1 MYRIPFAKPFIVGKE
16 LRYMAQAVTLGN
28 IAADGHF
35 TRECSEFLEG
45 LSGSP
50 RVLMT
55 PSCTSAL
62 EMAALLCRLEE
73 GDEVILPSYTFVST
87 ANCFVHS
94 GARPVFVDVRPDT
107 LNLDESLIEEAV
119 TPRTRAIFVVHYAGV
134 SCEMDPI
141 MEIAKRHGLRVVED
155 AAQGVNATYHG
166 RPLGG
171 IGDLGTYSFHET
183 KNFTCGEG
191 GALCINDPE
200 LVARAEIIRD
210 KGTNRQAF
218 NRGEIGKYTWVD
230 HGSSHVPSELSCA
243 FLLAQLEQMD
253 LITQRRREVYERYL
267 DGLTPLG
274 AAGVL
279 ILPKTPPSC
288 EINYH
293 MFQILLADTPTRSAL
308 IDHLKQR
315 GILAVF
321 HYVPLHLAPMGRR
334 YGWKE
339 GDLPVTEEMAGRLL
353 RLPFYFE
360 LSAEEQDEVI
370 GAVREFFENRS

>member
-16 LRYMAQAVTLGN
+16 LRYMAQAVELGN

-35 TRECSEFLEG
+35 TRKCSEFLEN

-55 PSCTSAL
+55 PSCTASL
-62 EMAALLCRLEE
+62 EMAALLCGLEE
-73 GDEVILPSYTFVST
+73 GDEVILPSFTFVST
-87 ANCFVHS
+87 ANCFVQS

-107 LNLDESLIEEAV
+107 LNLDESRIEAAV

-134 SCEMDPI
+134 ACEMDPI
-141 MEIAKRHGLRVVED
+141 LEIAERHGLRVVED

-200 LVARAEIIRD
+200 LIERAEIIRD

-218 NRGEIGKYTWVD
+218 SRGEIAKYTWVD
-230 HGSSHVPSELSCA
+230 HGSSYVPSELSCA
-243 FLLAQLEQMD
+243 FLLAQLEQMER
-253 LITQRRREVYERYL
+253 ITKRRQEIYERYME
-267 DGLTPLG
+267 GLAPLG
-274 AAGVL
+274 ASGVL
-279 ILPKTPPSC
+279 SLPKTPPGC

-293 MFQILLADTPTRSAL
+293 MFQVLLADTPTRSAL

-334 YGWKE
+334 YGWKD
-339 GDLPVTEEMAGRLL
+339 GDLPVTEEMADRLL

-360 LSAEEQDEVI
+360 LSAEAQDEVI
-370 GAVREFFENRS
+370 RAVHGFFETRS

>member
-16 LRYMAQAVTLGN
+16 LRYMAQAVELGN

-35 TRECSEFLEG
+35 TRKCSEFLEN
-45 LSGSP
+45 LSSSP

-55 PSCTSAL
+55 PSCTASL
-62 EMAALLCRLEE
+62 EMAALLCGLEE
-73 GDEVILPSYTFVST
+73 GDEVILPSFTFVST
-87 ANCFVHS
+87 ANCFVQS

-107 LNLDESLIEEAV
+107 LNLDESRIEAAV

-134 SCEMDPI
+134 ACEMDPI
-141 MEIAKRHGLRVVED
+141 LEIAERHGLRVVED

-200 LVARAEIIRD
+200 LIERAEIIRD

-218 NRGEIGKYTWVD
+218 SRGEIAKYTWVD
-230 HGSSHVPSELSCA
+230 HGSSYVPSELSCA
-243 FLLAQLEQMD
+243 FLLAQLEQMER
-253 LITQRRREVYERYL
+253 ITKRRQEIYERYME
-267 DGLTPLG
+267 GLAPLG
-274 AAGVL
+274 ASGVL
-279 ILPKTPPSC
+279 SLPKTPPGC

-293 MFQILLADTPTRSAL
+293 MFQVLLADTPTRSAL

-334 YGWKE
+334 YGWKD
-339 GDLPVTEEMAGRLL
+339 GDLPVTEEMADRLL

-360 LSAEEQDEVI
+360 LSAEAQDEVI
-370 GAVREFFENRS
+370 RAVHGFFETRS

>member
-35 TRECSEFLEG
+35 TRECSEFLER
-45 LSGSP
+45 LSGSH

-55 PSCTSAL
+55 PSCTAAL
-62 EMAALLCRLEE
+62 EMAALLCGLEE

-87 ANCFVHS
+87 ANCFVQS
-94 GARPVFVDVRPDT
+94 GARPVFVDVRADT
-107 LNLDESLIEEAV
+107 LNLDESRIEEAL

-230 HGSSHVPSELSCA
+230 HGSSYVPSELSCA
-243 FLLAQLEQMD
+243 FLLAQLEQME
-253 LITQRRREVYERYL
+253 LITQRRREIYERYL
-267 DGLTPLG
+267 DGLAQLA

-279 ILPKTPPSC
+279 SLPMTPPAC

-360 LSAEEQDEVI
+360 LSAEDQDDVI
-370 GAVREFFENRS
+370 GAVREFFETRS